1 MSGETAALSGDTTAS
16 EAVTILGAT
25 GSIGRQTLDVLA
37 RHPQRYRV
45 IGLTAGHRWRELAEQ
60 CLTWRPRFA
69 ALADPAAAEA
79 LRNHLREAGS
89 DTEVL
94 AGHEGVARVAALD
107 EAHTVVAAIVGAAGV
122 RPTLAAVEAGKKI
135 LLANK
140 ETLVVTGALFMDA
153 VRRHGATLLPVDSEH
168 NAIFQCL
175 PREGVGPGVR
185 RLLLTASGGP
195 FLGWDRTRLEAVTPE
210 QAVRHP
216 NWDMGPKISVDSA
229 TLMNKGL
236 EFIEACWLF
245 DVPPARIDV
254 VIHPQSVVHSMV
266 EYLDGSVLAQMGTPD
281 MRTPIA
287 CALSWPERL
296 ESGAPSLDFRTLAGL
311 DFRAPDD
318 AAFPCLGLARQAM
331 EAGGAAT
338 AVLNAANEEAVAAF
352 LDRRLG
358 FNGIPAV
365 VQDTLAGLPA
375 PDCADVDAVM
385 NVDSEARVLARRLIK
400 EWAC

>member
-1 MSGETAALSGDTTAS
+1 MNTDRSLET
-16 EAVTILGAT
+16 VTILGAT

-37 RHPQRYRV
+37 RNPERYRV
-45 IGLTAGHRWRELAEQ
+45 LGLTAGHRWRELAEH
-60 CLTWRPRFA
+60 CLAWRPRFA
-69 ALADPAAAEA
+69 ALADEQAAEA
-79 LRNHLREAGS
+79 LRNHLHEAGS
-89 DTEVL
+89 HTQVL
-94 AGHEGVARVAALD
+94 AGHAGVAEVAALQEVD
-107 EAHTVVAAIVGAAGV
+107 TVVAAIVGAAGV

-153 VRRHGATLLPVDSEH
+153 VKRHGATLLPVDSEH

-175 PREGVGPGVR
+175 PAEGVGPGVR

-195 FLGWDRTRLEAVTPE
+195 FRGWTREQLTAVTPE
-210 QAVRHP
+210 QAVCHP

-236 EFIEACWLF
+236 EYIEACWLF
-245 DVPPARIDV
+245 DVAPERIEV

-287 CALSWPERL
+287 CALSWPERI
-296 ESGAPSLDFRTLAGL
+296 ESGASRLDFATLSGL
-311 DFRAPDD
+311 DFQAPDNQ
-318 AAFPCLGLARQAM
+318 AFPCLGLARQAM
-331 EAGGAAT
+331 EEGGAAT

-358 FNGIPAV
+358 FNAIGAV
-365 VQDTLAGLPA
+365 VEETLQRTPSSR
-375 PDCADVDAVM
+375 CADVDAVM
-385 NVDSEARVLARRLIK
+385 DVDARARVLARSLIR

>member
-1 MSGETAALSGDTTAS
+1 MTDRSLQT
-16 EAVTILGAT
+16 VTILGAT

-37 RHPQRYRV
+37 RHPDRYRV
-45 IGLTAGHRWRELAEQ
+45 LALTAGHRWRELAEH
-60 CLTWRPRFA
+60 CLAWRPRYA
-69 ALADPAAAEA
+69 ALADEQAAEL

-89 DTEVL
+89 ETEVL
-94 AGHEGVARVAALD
+94 AGHAGVAALAALD
-107 EAHTVVAAIVGAAGV
+107 EADTVVAAIVGAAGV

-153 VRRHGATLLPVDSEH
+153 VKRHGATLLPVDSEH

-175 PREGVGPGVR
+175 PAEGVGSGVR

-195 FLGWDRTRLEAVTPE
+195 FLGWTREQLVDVTPE

-236 EFIEACWLF
+236 EYIEACWLF
-245 DVPPARIDV
+245 DVAPERIEV
-254 VIHPQSVVHSMV
+254 VVHPQSVVHSMV

-287 CALSWPERL
+287 CALSWPERV
-296 ESGAPSLDFRTLAGL
+296 ESGAPRLDFSTLAGL
-311 DFRAPDD
+311 DFRAPDND
-318 AAFPCLGLARQAM
+318 AFPCLGLARQAM

-358 FNGIPAV
+358 FNGIGAV
-365 VQDTLAGLPA
+365 VEETLQRTPSSQ
-375 PDCADVDAVM
+375 CVDVDAVM
-385 NVDSEARVLARRLIK
+385 DVDARARELARALIR

>member
-1 MSGETAALSGDTTAS
+1 MTDRSLET
-16 EAVTILGAT
+16 VTILGAT

-37 RHPQRYRV
+37 RNPERYRV
-45 IGLTAGHRWRELAEQ
+45 LGLTAGHRWRELAEH

-69 ALADPAAAEA
+69 ALADEQAAEA

-89 DTEVL
+89 HTQVL
-94 AGHEGVARVAALD
+94 AGHAGVAEVAALQ
-107 EAHTVVAAIVGAAGV
+107 EADTVVAAIVGAAGV

-140 ETLVVTGALFMDA
+140 ETLVVTGALFMEA
-153 VRRHGATLLPVDSEH
+153 VKRHGATLLPVDSEH

-175 PREGVGPGVR
+175 PAEGVGPGVR

-195 FLGWDRTRLEAVTPE
+195 FRGWAREQLTAVTPE
-210 QAVRHP
+210 QAVCHP
-216 NWDMGPKISVDSA
+216 NWDRGPKISVDSA

-236 EFIEACWLF
+236 EYIEACWLF
-245 DVPPARIDV
+245 DVAPQRIEV

-287 CALSWPERL
+287 CALSWPERI
-296 ESGAPSLDFRTLAGL
+296 ESGASRLDFATLSGL
-311 DFRAPDD
+311 DFQAPDND
-318 AAFPCLGLARQAM
+318 AFPCLGLARQAM
-331 EAGGAAT
+331 EEGGAAT

-358 FNGIPAV
+358 FNAIGAV
-365 VQDTLAGLPA
+365 VEETLQRTPSSR
-375 PDCADVDAVM
+375 CADVDAVM
-385 NVDSEARVLARRLIK
+385 DVDARARDLARSLIR

>member
-1 MSGETAALSGDTTAS
+1 MTDRSLET
-16 EAVTILGAT
+16 VTILGAT

-37 RHPQRYRV
+37 RNPERYRV
-45 IGLTAGHRWRELAEQ
+45 LGLTAGHRWRELAEH

-69 ALADPAAAEA
+69 ALADEQAAEA

-89 DTEVL
+89 HTQVL
-94 AGHEGVARVAALD
+94 AGHAGVAEVAALQ
-107 EAHTVVAAIVGAAGV
+107 EADTVVAAIVGAAGV

-140 ETLVVTGALFMDA
+140 ETLVVTGALFMEA
-153 VRRHGATLLPVDSEH
+153 VKRHGATLLPVDSEH

-175 PREGVGPGVR
+175 PAEGVGPGVR

-195 FLGWDRTRLEAVTPE
+195 FRGWTREQLTTVTPE
-210 QAVRHP
+210 QAVCHP

-236 EFIEACWLF
+236 EYIEACWLF
-245 DVPPARIDV
+245 DVAPQCIEV

-287 CALSWPERL
+287 CALSWPERI
-296 ESGAPSLDFRTLAGL
+296 ESGASRLDFATLSGL
-311 DFRAPDD
+311 DFQAPDND
-318 AAFPCLGLARQAM
+318 AFPCLGLARQAM
-331 EAGGAAT
+331 EEGGAAT

-358 FNGIPAV
+358 FNAIGAV
-365 VQDTLAGLPA
+365 VEETLQRTPSSR
-375 PDCADVDAVM
+375 CADVDAVM
-385 NVDSEARVLARRLIK
+385 DVDARARDLARSLIR

>member
-1 MSGETAALSGDTTAS
+1 MTDRSLET
-16 EAVTILGAT
+16 VTILGAT

-37 RHPQRYRV
+37 RNPERYRV
-45 IGLTAGHRWRELAEQ
+45 LGLTAGHRWRELAEH

-69 ALADPAAAEA
+69 ALADEQAAEA

-89 DTEVL
+89 HTQVL
-94 AGHEGVARVAALD
+94 AGHAGVAEVAALQ
-107 EAHTVVAAIVGAAGV
+107 EADTVVAAIVGAAGV

-140 ETLVVTGALFMDA
+140 ETLVVTGALFMEA
-153 VRRHGATLLPVDSEH
+153 VKRHGATLLPVDSEH

-175 PREGVGPGVR
+175 PADGVGPGVR

-195 FLGWDRTRLEAVTPE
+195 FRGWTREQLTAVTPE
-210 QAVRHP
+210 QAVCHP

-229 TLMNKGL
+229 TPMNKGL
-236 EFIEACWLF
+236 EYIEACWLF
-245 DVPPARIDV
+245 DVAPQCIEV

-287 CALSWPERL
+287 CALSWPERI
-296 ESGAPSLDFRTLAGL
+296 ESGASRLDFATLSSLDFQ
-311 DFRAPDD
+311 APDND
-318 AAFPCLGLARQAM
+318 AFPCLGLARQAM
-331 EAGGAAT
+331 EEGGAAT

-358 FNGIPAV
+358 FNAIGAV
-365 VQDTLAGLPA
+365 VEETLQRTPSSR
-375 PDCADVDAVM
+375 CADVDAVM
-385 NVDSEARVLARRLIK
+385 DVDARARDLARSLIR

>member
-1 MSGETAALSGDTTAS
+1 MTDRSLET
-16 EAVTILGAT
+16 VTILGAT

-37 RHPQRYRV
+37 RNPERYRV
-45 IGLTAGHRWRELAEQ
+45 LGLTAGHRWRELAEH

-69 ALADPAAAEA
+69 ALADEQAAEA

-89 DTEVL
+89 HTQVL
-94 AGHEGVARVAALD
+94 AGHAGVAEVAALQ
-107 EAHTVVAAIVGAAGV
+107 EADTVVAAIVGAAGV

-153 VRRHGATLLPVDSEH
+153 VKRHGATLLPVDSEH

-175 PREGVGPGVR
+175 PAEGVGPGVR

-195 FLGWDRTRLEAVTPE
+195 FRGWTREQLTAVTPE
-210 QAVRHP
+210 QAVCHP

-236 EFIEACWLF
+236 EYIEACWLF
-245 DVPPARIDV
+245 DVAPERIDV

-287 CALSWPERL
+287 CALSWPERI
-296 ESGAPSLDFRTLAGL
+296 ESGASSLDFATLSGL
-311 DFRAPDD
+311 DFQAPDND
-318 AAFPCLGLARQAM
+318 AFPCLGLARQAM
-331 EAGGAAT
+331 EEGGAAT

-358 FNGIPAV
+358 FNAIGAV
-365 VQDTLAGLPA
+365 VEETLQRTPSSR
-375 PDCADVDAVM
+375 CADVDAVM
-385 NVDSEARVLARRLIK
+385 DVDARARDLARSLIR

>member
-1 MSGETAALSGDTTAS
+1 LISDRSLET
-16 EAVTILGAT
+16 VTILGAT

-37 RHPQRYRV
+37 RNPDRYRV
-45 IGLTAGHRWRELAEQ
+45 LGLTAGHRWRELAEH

-69 ALADPAAAEA
+69 ALADEQAAEA
-79 LRNHLREAGS
+79 LRNHLHGAGS
-89 DTEVL
+89 DTQVL
-94 AGHEGVARVAALD
+94 AGHAGVAEVAAMQ
-107 EAHTVVAAIVGAAGV
+107 EADTVVAAIVGAAGV

-153 VRRHGATLLPVDSEH
+153 VKRHGATLLPVDSEH

-175 PREGVGPGVR
+175 PAEGVGPGVR

-195 FLGWDRTRLEAVTPE
+195 FRGWTREQLETVTPE
-210 QAVRHP
+210 QAVCHP

-236 EFIEACWLF
+236 EYIEACWLF
-245 DVPPARIDV
+245 DVAPERIEV

-287 CALSWPERL
+287 CALSWPERI
-296 ESGAPSLDFRTLAGL
+296 ESGASRLDFATLAGL
-311 DFRAPDD
+311 DFQAPDNQ
-318 AAFPCLGLARQAM
+318 AFPCLGLARQAM
-331 EAGGAAT
+331 EEGGAAT

-358 FNGIPAV
+358 FNGIGAV
-365 VQDTLAGLPA
+365 VEETLQRTPSSR
-375 PDCADVDAVM
+375 CADVDAVM
-385 NVDSEARVLARRLIK
+385 DVDARARVLARSLIK

>member
-1 MSGETAALSGDTTAS
+1 MTDRSLET
-16 EAVTILGAT
+16 VTILGAT

-37 RHPQRYRV
+37 RNPERYRV
-45 IGLTAGHRWRELAEQ
+45 LGLTAGHRWRELAEH
-60 CLTWRPRFA
+60 CLTWRPPFA
-69 ALADPAAAEA
+69 ALADEQAAEA

-89 DTEVL
+89 HTQVL
-94 AGHEGVARVAALD
+94 AGHAGVAEVAALQ
-107 EAHTVVAAIVGAAGV
+107 EADTVVAAIVGAAGV

-140 ETLVVTGALFMDA
+140 ETLVVTGALFMEA
-153 VRRHGATLLPVDSEH
+153 VKRHGATLLPVDSEH

-175 PREGVGPGVR
+175 PADGVGPGVR

-195 FLGWDRTRLEAVTPE
+195 FRGWTREQLTAVTPE
-210 QAVRHP
+210 QAVCHP

-236 EFIEACWLF
+236 EYIEACWLF
-245 DVPPARIDV
+245 DVAPERIDV

-287 CALSWPERL
+287 CALSWPERI
-296 ESGAPSLDFRTLAGL
+296 ESGASRLDFATLSSLDFQ
-311 DFRAPDD
+311 APDND
-318 AAFPCLGLARQAM
+318 AFPCLGLARQAM
-331 EAGGAAT
+331 EEGGAAT

-358 FNGIPAV
+358 FNAIGAV
-365 VQDTLAGLPA
+365 VEETLQRTPSSR
-375 PDCADVDAVM
+375 CADVDAVM
-385 NVDSEARVLARRLIK
+385 DVDARARDLARSLIR

>member
-1 MSGETAALSGDTTAS
+1 MTDRSLET
-16 EAVTILGAT
+16 VTILGAT

-37 RHPQRYRV
+37 RNPERYRV
-45 IGLTAGHRWRELAEQ
+45 LGLTAGHRWRELAEH

-69 ALADPAAAEA
+69 ALADEQAAEA

-89 DTEVL
+89 HTQVL
-94 AGHEGVARVAALD
+94 AGHAGVAEVAALQ
-107 EAHTVVAAIVGAAGV
+107 EADTVVAAIVGAAGV

-140 ETLVVTGALFMDA
+140 ETLVVTGALFMEA
-153 VRRHGATLLPVDSEH
+153 VKRHGATLLPVDSEH

-175 PREGVGPGVR
+175 PADGVGPGVR

-195 FLGWDRTRLEAVTPE
+195 FRGWTREQLTAVTPE
-210 QAVRHP
+210 QAVCHP

-236 EFIEACWLF
+236 EYIEACWLF
-245 DVPPARIDV
+245 DVAPQRIEV

-287 CALSWPERL
+287 CALSWPERI
-296 ESGAPSLDFRTLAGL
+296 ESGASRLDFATLSSLDFQ
-311 DFRAPDD
+311 APDND
-318 AAFPCLGLARQAM
+318 AFPCLGLARQAM
-331 EAGGAAT
+331 EEGGAAT

-358 FNGIPAV
+358 FNAIGAV
-365 VQDTLAGLPA
+365 VEETLQRTPSSR
-375 PDCADVDAVM
+375 CADVDAVM
-385 NVDSEARVLARRLIK
+385 DVDARARDLARSLIR

>member
-1 MSGETAALSGDTTAS
+1 MTDRSLET
-16 EAVTILGAT
+16 VTILGAT
-25 GSIGRQTLDVLA
+25 GSIGRQTLDVLS
-37 RHPQRYRV
+37 RNPERYRV
-45 IGLTAGHRWRELAEQ
+45 LGLTAGHRWRELAEH
-60 CLTWRPRFA
+60 CLTWRPPFA
-69 ALADPAAAEA
+69 ALADEQAAEA

-89 DTEVL
+89 HTQVL
-94 AGHEGVARVAALD
+94 AGHAGVAEVAALR
-107 EAHTVVAAIVGAAGV
+107 EADTVVAAIVGAAGV

-153 VRRHGATLLPVDSEH
+153 VKRHGATLLPVDSEH

-175 PREGVGPGVR
+175 PAEGVGAGVR

-195 FLGWDRTRLEAVTPE
+195 FRGWTREQLTDVTPE
-210 QAVRHP
+210 QAVCHP

-236 EFIEACWLF
+236 EYIEACWLF
-245 DVPPARIDV
+245 DVAPERIDV

-287 CALSWPERL
+287 CALSWPERI
-296 ESGAPSLDFRTLAGL
+296 ESGASRLDFATLAGL
-311 DFRAPDD
+311 DFQAPDND
-318 AAFPCLGLARQAM
+318 AFPCLGLARQAM
-331 EAGGAAT
+331 EEGGAAT

-358 FNGIPAV
+358 FNGIGAV
-365 VQDTLAGLPA
+365 VEETLQRTPSSR
-375 PDCADVDAVM
+375 CADVDAVM
-385 NVDSEARVLARRLIK
+385 DVDARARDLARSLIR

>member
-1 MSGETAALSGDTTAS
+1 MTDRSLET
-16 EAVTILGAT
+16 VTILGAT

-37 RHPQRYRV
+37 RNPERYRV
-45 IGLTAGHRWRELAEQ
+45 LGLTAGHRWRELAEH
-60 CLTWRPRFA
+60 CLTWRPPFA
-69 ALADPAAAEA
+69 ALADEQAAEA

-89 DTEVL
+89 HTQVL
-94 AGHEGVARVAALD
+94 AGHAGVAEVAALQ
-107 EAHTVVAAIVGAAGV
+107 EADTVVAAIVGAAGV

-140 ETLVVTGALFMDA
+140 ETLVVTGALFMEA
-153 VRRHGATLLPVDSEH
+153 VKRHDATLLPVDSEH

-175 PREGVGPGVR
+175 PAEGVGPGVR

-195 FLGWDRTRLEAVTPE
+195 FRGWTREQLTAVTPE
-210 QAVRHP
+210 QAVCHP

-236 EFIEACWLF
+236 EYIEACWLF
-245 DVPPARIDV
+245 DVAPQRIEV

-287 CALSWPERL
+287 CALSWPERI
-296 ESGAPSLDFRTLAGL
+296 ESGASRLDFATLSGL
-311 DFRAPDD
+311 DFQAPDND
-318 AAFPCLGLARQAM
+318 AFPCLGLARQAM
-331 EAGGAAT
+331 EEGGAAT

-358 FNGIPAV
+358 FNAIGAV
-365 VQDTLAGLPA
+365 VEETLQRTPSSR
-375 PDCADVDAVM
+375 CADVDAVM
-385 NVDSEARVLARRLIK
+385 DVDARARDLARSLIR

>member
-1 MSGETAALSGDTTAS
+1 G
-16 EAVTILGAT
+16 GA
-25 GSIGRQTLDVLA
+25 G
-37 RHPQRYRV
+37 
-45 IGLTAGHRWRELAEQ
+45 
-60 CLTWRPRFA
+60 
-69 ALADPAAAEA
+69 
-79 LRNHLREAGS
+79 
-89 DTEVL
+89 
-94 AGHEGVARVAALD
+94 VAALQ
-107 EAHTVVAAIVGAAGV
+107 EADTVVAAIVGAAGV

-153 VRRHGATLLPVDSEH
+153 VKRHGATLLPVDSEH

-175 PREGVGPGVR
+175 PAEGVGPGVR

-195 FLGWDRTRLEAVTPE
+195 FRGWTREQLTEVTPE
-210 QAVRHP
+210 QAVCHP

-236 EFIEACWLF
+236 EYIEACWLF
-245 DVPPARIDV
+245 DVAPERIEV

-287 CALSWPERL
+287 CALSWPERI
-296 ESGAPSLDFRTLAGL
+296 ESGASRLDFATLSGL
-311 DFRAPDD
+311 DFQAPDNQ
-318 AAFPCLGLARQAM
+318 AFPCLGLARQAM
-331 EAGGAAT
+331 EEGGAAT

-358 FNGIPAV
+358 FNAIGAV
-365 VQDTLAGLPA
+365 VEETLQRTPSSR
-375 PDCADVDAVM
+375 CADVDAVM
-385 NVDSEARVLARRLIK
+385 DVDARARDLARSLIR

>member
-1 MSGETAALSGDTTAS
+1 MTDRSLET
-16 EAVTILGAT
+16 VTILGAT

-37 RHPQRYRV
+37 RNPERYRV
-45 IGLTAGHRWRELAEQ
+45 LGLTAGHRWRELAEH
-60 CLTWRPRFA
+60 CLTWRPAFA
-69 ALADPAAAEA
+69 ALADEQAAEA

-89 DTEVL
+89 HTQVL
-94 AGHEGVARVAALD
+94 AGHAGVAEVAALQ
-107 EAHTVVAAIVGAAGV
+107 EADTVVAAIVGAAGV

-140 ETLVVTGALFMDA
+140 ETLVVTGALFMEA
-153 VRRHGATLLPVDSEH
+153 VKRHGATLLPVDSEH

-175 PREGVGPGVR
+175 PAEGVGPGVR

-195 FLGWDRTRLEAVTPE
+195 FRGWTREQLTAVTPE
-210 QAVRHP
+210 QAVCHP

-236 EFIEACWLF
+236 EYIEACWLF
-245 DVPPARIDV
+245 DVAPERIEV

-287 CALSWPERL
+287 CALSWPERI
-296 ESGAPSLDFRTLAGL
+296 ESGASRLDFATLSGL
-311 DFRAPDD
+311 DFQAPDND
-318 AAFPCLGLARQAM
+318 AFPCLGLARQAM
-331 EAGGAAT
+331 EEGGAAT

-358 FNGIPAV
+358 FNAIGAV
-365 VQDTLAGLPA
+365 VEETLQRTPSSR
-375 PDCADVDAVM
+375 CADVDAVM
-385 NVDSEARVLARRLIK
+385 DVDARARDLARSLIR

>member
-1 MSGETAALSGDTTAS
+1 MTDRSLET
-16 EAVTILGAT
+16 VTILGAT

-37 RHPQRYRV
+37 RNPERYRV
-45 IGLTAGHRWRELAEQ
+45 LGLTAGHRWRELAEH
-60 CLTWRPRFA
+60 CLTWRPPFA
-69 ALADPAAAEA
+69 ALADEQAAEA

-89 DTEVL
+89 HTQVL
-94 AGHEGVARVAALD
+94 AGHAGVAEVAALQ
-107 EAHTVVAAIVGAAGV
+107 EADTVVAAIVGAAGV

-140 ETLVVTGALFMDA
+140 ETLVVTGALFMEA
-153 VRRHGATLLPVDSEH
+153 VKRHGATLLPVDSEH

-175 PREGVGPGVR
+175 PAEGVGPGVR

-195 FLGWDRTRLEAVTPE
+195 FRGWTREQLTAVTPE
-210 QAVRHP
+210 QAVCHP

-236 EFIEACWLF
+236 EYIEACWLF
-245 DVPPARIDV
+245 DVAPERIDV

-287 CALSWPERL
+287 CALSWPERI
-296 ESGAPSLDFRTLAGL
+296 ESGASRLDFATLSSLDFQ
-311 DFRAPDD
+311 APDND
-318 AAFPCLGLARQAM
+318 AFPCLGLARQAM
-331 EAGGAAT
+331 EEGGAAT

-358 FNGIPAV
+358 FNAIGAV
-365 VQDTLAGLPA
+365 VEETLQRTPSSR
-375 PDCADVDAVM
+375 CADVDAVM
-385 NVDSEARVLARRLIK
+385 DVDARARDLARSLIR

>member
-1 MSGETAALSGDTTAS
+1 MTDRSLET
-16 EAVTILGAT
+16 VTILGAT

-37 RHPQRYRV
+37 RNPERYRV
-45 IGLTAGHRWRELAEQ
+45 LGLTAGHRWRELAEH
-60 CLTWRPRFA
+60 CLTWRPPFA
-69 ALADPAAAEA
+69 ALADEQAAEA

-89 DTEVL
+89 HTQVL
-94 AGHEGVARVAALD
+94 AGHAGVAEVAALQ
-107 EAHTVVAAIVGAAGV
+107 EADTVVAAIVGAAGV

-153 VRRHGATLLPVDSEH
+153 VKRHGATLLPVDSEH

-175 PREGVGPGVR
+175 PAEGVGPGVR

-195 FLGWDRTRLEAVTPE
+195 FRGWTREQLTAVTPE
-210 QAVRHP
+210 QAVCHP

-236 EFIEACWLF
+236 EYIEACWLF
-245 DVPPARIDV
+245 DVAPERIDV

-287 CALSWPERL
+287 CALSWPERI
-296 ESGAPSLDFRTLAGL
+296 ESGASSLDFATLSGL
-311 DFRAPDD
+311 DFQAPDND
-318 AAFPCLGLARQAM
+318 AFPCLGLARQAM
-331 EAGGAAT
+331 EEGGAAT

-358 FNGIPAV
+358 FNAIGAV
-365 VQDTLAGLPA
+365 VEETLQRTPSSR
-375 PDCADVDAVM
+375 CADVDAVM
-385 NVDSEARVLARRLIK
+385 DVDARARDLARSLIR

>member
-1 MSGETAALSGDTTAS
+1 MTDRSLET
-16 EAVTILGAT
+16 VTILGAT

-37 RHPQRYRV
+37 RNPERYRV
-45 IGLTAGHRWRELAEQ
+45 LGLTAGHRWRELAEH
-60 CLTWRPRFA
+60 CLTWRPPFA
-69 ALADPAAAEA
+69 ALADEQAAEA
-79 LRNHLREAGS
+79 LRTHLREAGS
-89 DTEVL
+89 HTQVL
-94 AGHEGVARVAALD
+94 AGHAGVAEVAALR
-107 EAHTVVAAIVGAAGV
+107 EADTVVAAIVGAAGV

-153 VRRHGATLLPVDSEH
+153 VKRHGATLLPVDSEH

-175 PREGVGPGVR
+175 PAEGVGAGVR

-195 FLGWDRTRLEAVTPE
+195 FRGWTREQLTDVTPE
-210 QAVRHP
+210 QAVCHP

-236 EFIEACWLF
+236 EYIEACWLF
-245 DVPPARIDV
+245 DVAPERIDV

-287 CALSWPERL
+287 CALSWPERI
-296 ESGAPSLDFRTLAGL
+296 ESGASRLDFATLAGL
-311 DFRAPDD
+311 DFQAPDND
-318 AAFPCLGLARQAM
+318 AFPCLGLARQAM
-331 EAGGAAT
+331 EEGGAAT

-358 FNGIPAV
+358 FNGIGAV
-365 VQDTLAGLPA
+365 VEETLQRTPSSR
-375 PDCADVDAVM
+375 CADVDAVM
-385 NVDSEARVLARRLIK
+385 DVDARARDLARSLIR

>member
-1 MSGETAALSGDTTAS
+1 MITDRSLET
-16 EAVTILGAT
+16 VTILGAT

-37 RHPQRYRV
+37 RNPERYRV
-45 IGLTAGHRWRELAEQ
+45 LGLTAGHRWRELAEH
-60 CLTWRPRFA
+60 CLTWQPRFA
-69 ALADPAAAEA
+69 ALADEQAAEA
-79 LRNHLREAGS
+79 LRNHLHEAGS
-89 DTEVL
+89 HTQVL
-94 AGHEGVARVAALD
+94 AGHAGVAEVAALQ
-107 EAHTVVAAIVGAAGV
+107 EADTVVAAIVGAAGV

-153 VRRHGATLLPVDSEH
+153 VKRHGATLLPVDSEH

-175 PREGVGPGVR
+175 PAEGVGPGVR

-195 FLGWDRTRLEAVTPE
+195 FRGWTREQLTTVTPE
-210 QAVRHP
+210 QAVCHP

-236 EFIEACWLF
+236 EYIEACWLF
-245 DVPPARIDV
+245 DVAPERIEV

-287 CALSWPERL
+287 CALSWPERI
-296 ESGAPSLDFRTLAGL
+296 ESGASRLDFATLSGL
-311 DFRAPDD
+311 DFQAPDNQ
-318 AAFPCLGLARQAM
+318 AFPCLALARQAM
-331 EAGGAAT
+331 EEGGAAT

-358 FNGIPAV
+358 FNAIGAV
-365 VQDTLAGLPA
+365 VEETLQRTPSSR
-375 PDCADVDAVM
+375 CADVDAVM
-385 NVDSEARVLARRLIK
+385 DVDARARVLARSLIR

>member
-1 MSGETAALSGDTTAS
+1 MTDRSLET
-16 EAVTILGAT
+16 VTILGAT

-37 RHPQRYRV
+37 RNPERYRV
-45 IGLTAGHRWRELAEQ
+45 LGLTAGHRWRELAEH
-60 CLTWRPRFA
+60 CLTWRPPFA
-69 ALADPAAAEA
+69 ALADEQAAEA

-89 DTEVL
+89 HTQVL
-94 AGHEGVARVAALD
+94 AGHAGVAEVAALR
-107 EAHTVVAAIVGAAGV
+107 EADTVVAAIVGAAGV

-140 ETLVVTGALFMDA
+140 ETLVVTGALFMEA
-153 VRRHGATLLPVDSEH
+153 VKRHGATLLPVDSEH

-175 PREGVGPGVR
+175 PAEGVGPGVR

-195 FLGWDRTRLEAVTPE
+195 FRGWTREQLTAVTPE
-210 QAVRHP
+210 QAVCHP

-236 EFIEACWLF
+236 EYIEACWLF
-245 DVPPARIDV
+245 DVAPQRIDV

-287 CALSWPERL
+287 CALSWPERI
-296 ESGAPSLDFRTLAGL
+296 ESGASRLDFATLSGL
-311 DFRAPDD
+311 DFQAPDND
-318 AAFPCLGLARQAM
+318 AFPCLGLARQAM
-331 EAGGAAT
+331 EEGGAAT

-358 FNGIPAV
+358 FNAIGAV
-365 VQDTLAGLPA
+365 VEETLQRTPSSR
-375 PDCADVDAVM
+375 CADVDAVM
-385 NVDSEARVLARRLIK
+385 DVDARARDLARSLIR

>member
-1 MSGETAALSGDTTAS
+1 MTDRSLET
-16 EAVTILGAT
+16 VTILGAT

-37 RHPQRYRV
+37 RNPERYRV
-45 IGLTAGHRWRELAEQ
+45 LGLTAGHRWRELAEH
-60 CLTWRPRFA
+60 CLTWRPAFA
-69 ALADPAAAEA
+69 ALADEQAAEA

-89 DTEVL
+89 HTQVL
-94 AGHEGVARVAALD
+94 AGHAGVAEVAALQ
-107 EAHTVVAAIVGAAGV
+107 EADTVVAAIVGAAGV

-140 ETLVVTGALFMDA
+140 ETLVVTGALFMEA
-153 VRRHGATLLPVDSEH
+153 VKRHGATLLPVDSEH

-175 PREGVGPGVR
+175 PAEGVGPGVR

-195 FLGWDRTRLEAVTPE
+195 FRGWTREQLTAVTPE
-210 QAVRHP
+210 QAVCHP

-236 EFIEACWLF
+236 EYIEACWLF
-245 DVPPARIDV
+245 DVAPQRIDV

-287 CALSWPERL
+287 CALSWPERI
-296 ESGAPSLDFRTLAGL
+296 ESGASRLDFATLSGL
-311 DFRAPDD
+311 DFQAPDND
-318 AAFPCLGLARQAM
+318 AFPCLGLARQAM
-331 EAGGAAT
+331 EEGGAAT

-358 FNGIPAV
+358 FNAIGAV
-365 VQDTLAGLPA
+365 VEETLQRTPSSR
-375 PDCADVDAVM
+375 CADVDAVM
-385 NVDSEARVLARRLIK
+385 DVDARARDLARSLIR

>member
-1 MSGETAALSGDTTAS
+1 MTDRSLET
-16 EAVTILGAT
+16 VTILGAT

-37 RHPQRYRV
+37 RNPERYRV
-45 IGLTAGHRWRELAEQ
+45 LGLTAGHRWRELAEH

-69 ALADPAAAEA
+69 ALADEQAAEA

-89 DTEVL
+89 HTQVL
-94 AGHEGVARVAALD
+94 AGHAGVAEVAALQ
-107 EAHTVVAAIVGAAGV
+107 EADTVVAAIVGAAGV

-140 ETLVVTGALFMDA
+140 ETLVVTGALFMEA
-153 VRRHGATLLPVDSEH
+153 VKRHGATLLPVDSEH

-175 PREGVGPGVR
+175 PADGVGPGVR

-195 FLGWDRTRLEAVTPE
+195 FRGWTREQLTAVTPE
-210 QAVRHP
+210 QAVCHP

-236 EFIEACWLF
+236 EYIEACWLF
-245 DVPPARIDV
+245 DVAPERIDV

-287 CALSWPERL
+287 CALSWPERI
-296 ESGAPSLDFRTLAGL
+296 ESGASRLDFATLSGL
-311 DFRAPDD
+311 DFQAPDND
-318 AAFPCLGLARQAM
+318 AFPCLGLARQAM
-331 EAGGAAT
+331 EEGGAAT

-358 FNGIPAV
+358 FNAIGAV
-365 VQDTLAGLPA
+365 VEETLQRTPSSR
-375 PDCADVDAVM
+375 CADVDAVM
-385 NVDSEARVLARRLIK
+385 DVDARARDLARSLIR

>member
-1 MSGETAALSGDTTAS
+1 MTDRSLET
-16 EAVTILGAT
+16 VTILGAT

-37 RHPQRYRV
+37 RNPERYRV
-45 IGLTAGHRWRELAEQ
+45 LGLTAGHRWRELAEH

-69 ALADPAAAEA
+69 ALADEQAAEA

-89 DTEVL
+89 HTQVL
-94 AGHEGVARVAALD
+94 AGHAGVAEVAALR
-107 EAHTVVAAIVGAAGV
+107 EADTVVAAIVGAAGV

-153 VRRHGATLLPVDSEH
+153 VKRHGATLLPVDSEH

-175 PREGVGPGVR
+175 PAEGVGAGVR

-195 FLGWDRTRLEAVTPE
+195 FRGWTREQLTDVTPE
-210 QAVRHP
+210 QAVCHP

-236 EFIEACWLF
+236 EYIEACWLF
-245 DVPPARIDV
+245 DVAPERIDV

-287 CALSWPERL
+287 CALSWPERI
-296 ESGAPSLDFRTLAGL
+296 ESGASRLDFATLAGL
-311 DFRAPDD
+311 DFQAPDND
-318 AAFPCLGLARQAM
+318 AFPCLGLARQAM
-331 EAGGAAT
+331 EEGGAAT

-358 FNGIPAV
+358 FNGIGAV
-365 VQDTLAGLPA
+365 VEETLQRTPSSR
-375 PDCADVDAVM
+375 CADVDAVM
-385 NVDSEARVLARRLIK
+385 DVDARARDLARSLIR

>member
-1 MSGETAALSGDTTAS
+1 MTDRSLET
-16 EAVTILGAT
+16 VTILGAT

-37 RHPQRYRV
+37 RNPERYRV
-45 IGLTAGHRWRELAEQ
+45 LGLTAGHRWRELAEH

-69 ALADPAAAEA
+69 ALADEQAAEA

-89 DTEVL
+89 HTQVL
-94 AGHEGVARVAALD
+94 AGHAGVAEVAALQ
-107 EAHTVVAAIVGAAGV
+107 EADTVVAAIVGAAGV

-140 ETLVVTGALFMDA
+140 ETLVVTGALFMEA
-153 VRRHGATLLPVDSEH
+153 VKRHGATLLPVDSEH

-175 PREGVGPGVR
+175 PAEGVGPGVR

-195 FLGWDRTRLEAVTPE
+195 FRGWTREQLTAVTPE
-210 QAVRHP
+210 QAVCHP

-236 EFIEACWLF
+236 EYIEACWLF
-245 DVPPARIDV
+245 DVAPERIDV

-287 CALSWPERL
+287 CALSWPERI
-296 ESGAPSLDFRTLAGL
+296 ESGASRLDFATLSGL
-311 DFRAPDD
+311 DFQAPDND
-318 AAFPCLGLARQAM
+318 AFPCLGLARQAM
-331 EAGGAAT
+331 EEGGAAT

-358 FNGIPAV
+358 FNAIGAV
-365 VQDTLAGLPA
+365 VGETLQRTPSSR
-375 PDCADVDAVM
+375 CADVDAVM
-385 NVDSEARVLARRLIK
+385 DVDARARDLARSLIR

>member
-1 MSGETAALSGDTTAS
+1 MTDRSLET
-16 EAVTILGAT
+16 VTILGAT

-37 RHPQRYRV
+37 RNPERYRV
-45 IGLTAGHRWRELAEQ
+45 LGLTAGHRWRELAEH
-60 CLTWRPRFA
+60 CLTWRPPFA
-69 ALADPAAAEA
+69 ALADEQAAEA

-89 DTEVL
+89 HTQVL
-94 AGHEGVARVAALD
+94 AGHAGVAEVAALR
-107 EAHTVVAAIVGAAGV
+107 EADTVVAAIVGAAGV

-140 ETLVVTGALFMDA
+140 ETLVVTGALFMEA
-153 VRRHGATLLPVDSEH
+153 VKRHGATLLPVDSEH

-175 PREGVGPGVR
+175 PAEGVGAGVR

-195 FLGWDRTRLEAVTPE
+195 FRGWTREQLTDVTPE
-210 QAVRHP
+210 QAVCHP

-236 EFIEACWLF
+236 EYIEACWLF
-245 DVPPARIDV
+245 DVAPERIDV

-287 CALSWPERL
+287 CALSWPERI
-296 ESGAPSLDFRTLAGL
+296 ESGASRLDFATLAGL
-311 DFRAPDD
+311 DFQAPDND
-318 AAFPCLGLARQAM
+318 AFPCLGLARQAM
-331 EAGGAAT
+331 EEGGAAT

-358 FNGIPAV
+358 FNGIGAV
-365 VQDTLAGLPA
+365 VEETLQRTPSSR
-375 PDCADVDAVM
+375 CADVDAVM
-385 NVDSEARVLARRLIK
+385 DVDARARDLARSLIR

>member
-1 MSGETAALSGDTTAS
+1 MTDRSLET
-16 EAVTILGAT
+16 VTILGAT

-37 RHPQRYRV
+37 RNPERYRV
-45 IGLTAGHRWRELAEQ
+45 LGLTAGHRWRELAEH
-60 CLTWRPRFA
+60 CLTWRPPFA
-69 ALADPAAAEA
+69 ALADEQAAEA

-89 DTEVL
+89 HTQVL
-94 AGHEGVARVAALD
+94 AGHAGVAEVAALQ
-107 EAHTVVAAIVGAAGV
+107 EADTVVAAIVGAAGV

-140 ETLVVTGALFMDA
+140 ETLVVTGALFMEA
-153 VRRHGATLLPVDSEH
+153 VKRHGATLLPVDSEH

-175 PREGVGPGVR
+175 PAEGVGPGVR

-195 FLGWDRTRLEAVTPE
+195 FRGWTREQLTEVTPE
-210 QAVRHP
+210 QAVCHP

-236 EFIEACWLF
+236 EYIEACWLF
-245 DVPPARIDV
+245 DVAPERIEV

-287 CALSWPERL
+287 CALSWPERI
-296 ESGAPSLDFRTLAGL
+296 ESGASRLDFATLSGL
-311 DFRAPDD
+311 DFQAPDNQ
-318 AAFPCLGLARQAM
+318 AFPCLGLARQAM
-331 EAGGAAT
+331 EEGGAAT

-358 FNGIPAV
+358 FNAIGAV
-365 VQDTLAGLPA
+365 VEETLQRTPSSR
-375 PDCADVDAVM
+375 CADVDAVM
-385 NVDSEARVLARRLIK
+385 DVDARARDLARSLIR

>member
-1 MSGETAALSGDTTAS
+1 MTDRSLET
-16 EAVTILGAT
+16 VTILGAT

-37 RHPQRYRV
+37 RNPERYRV
-45 IGLTAGHRWRELAEQ
+45 LGLTAGHRWRELAEH

-69 ALADPAAAEA
+69 ALADEQAAEA

-89 DTEVL
+89 HTQVL
-94 AGHEGVARVAALD
+94 AGHAGVAEVAALQ
-107 EAHTVVAAIVGAAGV
+107 EADTVVAAIVGAAGV

-140 ETLVVTGALFMDA
+140 ETLVVTGALFMEA
-153 VRRHGATLLPVDSEH
+153 VKRHGATLLPVDSEH

-175 PREGVGPGVR
+175 PAEGVGPGVR

-195 FLGWDRTRLEAVTPE
+195 FRGWTREQLTAVTPE
-210 QAVRHP
+210 QAVCHP

-236 EFIEACWLF
+236 EYIEACWLF
-245 DVPPARIDV
+245 DVAPQRIDV

-287 CALSWPERL
+287 CALSWPERI
-296 ESGAPSLDFRTLAGL
+296 ESGASSLDFATLSGL
-311 DFRAPDD
+311 DFQAPDND
-318 AAFPCLGLARQAM
+318 AFPCLGLARQAM
-331 EAGGAAT
+331 EEGGAAT

-358 FNGIPAV
+358 FNAIGAV
-365 VQDTLAGLPA
+365 VEETLQRTPSSR
-375 PDCADVDAVM
+375 CADVDAVM
-385 NVDSEARVLARRLIK
+385 DVDARARDLARSLIR

>member
-1 MSGETAALSGDTTAS
+1 MTDRSLET
-16 EAVTILGAT
+16 VTILGAT

-37 RHPQRYRV
+37 RNPERYRV
-45 IGLTAGHRWRELAEQ
+45 LGLTAGHRWRELAEH
-60 CLTWRPRFA
+60 CLTWRPPFA
-69 ALADPAAAEA
+69 ALADEQAAEA

-89 DTEVL
+89 HTQVL
-94 AGHEGVARVAALD
+94 AGHAGVAEVAALQ
-107 EAHTVVAAIVGAAGV
+107 EADTVVAAIVGAAGV

-140 ETLVVTGALFMDA
+140 ETLVVTGALFMEA
-153 VRRHGATLLPVDSEH
+153 VKRHGATLLPVDSEH

-175 PREGVGPGVR
+175 PAEGVGPGVR

-195 FLGWDRTRLEAVTPE
+195 FRGWTREQLTAVTPE
-210 QAVRHP
+210 QAVCHP

-236 EFIEACWLF
+236 EYIEACWLF
-245 DVPPARIDV
+245 DVAPQRIEV

-287 CALSWPERL
+287 CALSWPERI
-296 ESGAPSLDFRTLAGL
+296 ESGASRLDFATLSGL
-311 DFRAPDD
+311 DFQAPDND
-318 AAFPCLGLARQAM
+318 AFPCLGLARQAM
-331 EAGGAAT
+331 EEGGAAT

-358 FNGIPAV
+358 FNAIGAV
-365 VQDTLAGLPA
+365 VEETLQRTPSSR
-375 PDCADVDAVM
+375 CADVDAVM
-385 NVDSEARVLARRLIK
+385 DVDARARDLARSLIR

>member
-1 MSGETAALSGDTTAS
+1 LNTDRSLET
-16 EAVTILGAT
+16 VTILGAT

-37 RHPQRYRV
+37 RNPERYRV
-45 IGLTAGHRWRELAEQ
+45 LGLTAGHRWRELAEH
-60 CLTWRPRFA
+60 CLAWRPRFA
-69 ALADPAAAEA
+69 ALADEQAAEA
-79 LRNHLREAGS
+79 LRNHLHEAGS
-89 DTEVL
+89 HTQVL
-94 AGHEGVARVAALD
+94 AGHAGVAEVAALQ
-107 EAHTVVAAIVGAAGV
+107 EADTVVAAIVGAAGV

-153 VRRHGATLLPVDSEH
+153 VKRHGATLLPVDSEH

-175 PREGVGPGVR
+175 PAEGVGPGVR

-195 FLGWDRTRLEAVTPE
+195 FRGWTREQLTAVTPE
-210 QAVRHP
+210 QAVCHP

-236 EFIEACWLF
+236 EYIEACWLF
-245 DVPPARIDV
+245 DVAPERIEV

-287 CALSWPERL
+287 CALSWPERI
-296 ESGAPSLDFRTLAGL
+296 ESGASRLDFATLSGL
-311 DFRAPDD
+311 DFQAPDNQ
-318 AAFPCLGLARQAM
+318 AFPCLGLARQAM
-331 EAGGAAT
+331 EEGGAAT

-358 FNGIPAV
+358 FNAIGAV
-365 VQDTLAGLPA
+365 VEETLQRTPSSR
-375 PDCADVDAVM
+375 CADVDAVM
-385 NVDSEARVLARRLIK
+385 DVDARARVLARSLIR

>member
-1 MSGETAALSGDTTAS
+1 MNTDRSLET
-16 EAVTILGAT
+16 VTILGAT

-37 RHPQRYRV
+37 RNPERYRV
-45 IGLTAGHRWRELAEQ
+45 LGLTAGHRWRELAEH

-69 ALADPAAAEA
+69 ALADEQAAEA
-79 LRNHLREAGS
+79 LRNHLHEAGS
-89 DTEVL
+89 HTQVL
-94 AGHEGVARVAALD
+94 AGHAGVAEVAALQ
-107 EAHTVVAAIVGAAGV
+107 EADTVVAAIVGAAGV

-153 VRRHGATLLPVDSEH
+153 VKRHGATLLPVDSEH

-175 PREGVGPGVR
+175 PAEGVGPGVR

-195 FLGWDRTRLEAVTPE
+195 FRGWTREQLTAVTPE
-210 QAVRHP
+210 QAVCHP

-236 EFIEACWLF
+236 EYIEACWLF
-245 DVPPARIDV
+245 DVAPERIEV

-287 CALSWPERL
+287 CALSWPERI
-296 ESGAPSLDFRTLAGL
+296 ESGASRLDFATLSGL
-311 DFRAPDD
+311 DFQAPDNQ
-318 AAFPCLGLARQAM
+318 AFPCLGLARQAM
-331 EAGGAAT
+331 EEGGAAT

-358 FNGIPAV
+358 FNAIGAV
-365 VQDTLAGLPA
+365 VEETLQRTPSSR
-375 PDCADVDAVM
+375 CADVDAVM
-385 NVDSEARVLARRLIK
+385 DVDARARVLARSLIR

>member
-1 MSGETAALSGDTTAS
+1 MTDRSLET
-16 EAVTILGAT
+16 VTILGAT

-37 RHPQRYRV
+37 RNPERYRV
-45 IGLTAGHRWRELAEQ
+45 LGLTAGHRWRELAEH

-69 ALADPAAAEA
+69 ALADEQAAEA

-89 DTEVL
+89 HTQVL
-94 AGHEGVARVAALD
+94 AGHAGVAEVAALQ
-107 EAHTVVAAIVGAAGV
+107 EADTVVAAIVGAAGV

-140 ETLVVTGALFMDA
+140 ETLVVTGALFMEA
-153 VRRHGATLLPVDSEH
+153 VKRHGATLLPVDSEH

-175 PREGVGPGVR
+175 PAEGVGPGVR

-195 FLGWDRTRLEAVTPE
+195 FRGWTREQLTAVTPE
-210 QAVRHP
+210 QAVCHP

-236 EFIEACWLF
+236 EYIEACWLF
-245 DVPPARIDV
+245 DVAPQCIEV

-287 CALSWPERL
+287 CALSWPERI
-296 ESGAPSLDFRTLAGL
+296 ESGASRLDFATLSSLDFQ
-311 DFRAPDD
+311 APDND
-318 AAFPCLGLARQAM
+318 AFPCLGLARQAM
-331 EAGGAAT
+331 EEGGAAT

-358 FNGIPAV
+358 FNAIGAV
-365 VQDTLAGLPA
+365 VEETLQRTPSSR
-375 PDCADVDAVM
+375 CADVDAVM
-385 NVDSEARVLARRLIK
+385 DVDARARDLARSLIR

>member
-1 MSGETAALSGDTTAS
+1 MTDRSVET
-16 EAVTILGAT
+16 VTILGAT
-25 GSIGRQTLDVLA
+25 GSIGQQTLDVLA
-37 RHPQRYRV
+37 RHPERYRV
-45 IGLTAGHRWRELAEQ
+45 LGLTAGHRWRELAEH

-69 ALADPAAAEA
+69 ALADEQAAAL

-89 DTEVL
+89 ETQVL
-94 AGHEGVARVAALD
+94 AGHAGVTEVAALRD
-107 EAHTVVAAIVGAAGV
+107 ADTVVAAIVGAAGV
-122 RPTLAAVEAGKKI
+122 RPTQAAVEAGKRI

-153 VRRHGATLLPVDSEH
+153 VKRHGATLLPVDSEH

-175 PREGVGPGVR
+175 PADGVGPGVR

-195 FLGWDRTRLEAVTPE
+195 FLGWTREQLTGVTPE
-210 QAVRHP
+210 QAVCHP

-236 EFIEACWLF
+236 EYIEACWLF
-245 DVPPARIDV
+245 DVPPQRIEV

-287 CALSWPERL
+287 CALSWPERI
-296 ESGAPSLDFRTLAGL
+296 ESGASRLDFSTLAGL
-311 DFRAPDD
+311 DFRAPDNH
-318 AAFPCLGLARQAM
+318 AFPCLGLARQAM
-331 EAGGAAT
+331 EEGGAAT

-358 FNGIPAV
+358 FNAIAGV
-365 VQDTLAGLPA
+365 VEETLQRTPSSR
-375 PDCADVDAVM
+375 CADVDSVM
-385 NVDSEARVLARRLIK
+385 DVDTRARVLARELIR

>member
-1 MSGETAALSGDTTAS
+1 MTDRSLET
-16 EAVTILGAT
+16 VTILGAT

-37 RHPQRYRV
+37 RNPERYRV
-45 IGLTAGHRWRELAEQ
+45 LGLTAGHRWRELAEH

-69 ALADPAAAEA
+69 ALADEQAAEA

-89 DTEVL
+89 HTQVL
-94 AGHEGVARVAALD
+94 AGHAGVAEVAALQ
-107 EAHTVVAAIVGAAGV
+107 EADTVVAAIVGAAGV

-140 ETLVVTGALFMDA
+140 ETLVVTGALFMEA
-153 VRRHGATLLPVDSEH
+153 VKRHGATLLPVDSEH

-175 PREGVGPGVR
+175 PADGVGPGVR

-195 FLGWDRTRLEAVTPE
+195 FRGWTREQLTAVTPE
-210 QAVRHP
+210 QAVCHP

-236 EFIEACWLF
+236 EYIEACWLF
-245 DVPPARIDV
+245 AVAPERIDV

-287 CALSWPERL
+287 CALSWPERI
-296 ESGAPSLDFRTLAGL
+296 ESGASSLDFATLSGL
-311 DFRAPDD
+311 DFQAPDND
-318 AAFPCLGLARQAM
+318 AFPCLGLARQAM
-331 EAGGAAT
+331 EEGGAAT

-358 FNGIPAV
+358 FNAIGAV
-365 VQDTLAGLPA
+365 VEETLQRTPSSR
-375 PDCADVDAVM
+375 CADVDAVM
-385 NVDSEARVLARRLIK
+385 DVDARARDLARSLIR

>member
-1 MSGETAALSGDTTAS
+1 MTDRSLET
-16 EAVTILGAT
+16 VTILGAT

-37 RHPQRYRV
+37 RNPERYRV
-45 IGLTAGHRWRELAEQ
+45 LGLTAGHRWRELAEH
-60 CLTWRPRFA
+60 CLTWRPAFA
-69 ALADPAAAEA
+69 ALADEQAAEA

-89 DTEVL
+89 HTQVL
-94 AGHEGVARVAALD
+94 AGHAGVAEVAALQ
-107 EAHTVVAAIVGAAGV
+107 EADTVVAAIVGAAGV

-140 ETLVVTGALFMDA
+140 ETLVVTGALFMEA
-153 VRRHGATLLPVDSEH
+153 VKRHGATLLPVDSEH

-175 PREGVGPGVR
+175 PAEGVGPGVR

-195 FLGWDRTRLEAVTPE
+195 FRGWTREQLTEVTPE
-210 QAVRHP
+210 QAVCHP

-236 EFIEACWLF
+236 EYIEACWLF
-245 DVPPARIDV
+245 DVAPERIDV

-287 CALSWPERL
+287 CALSWPERI
-296 ESGAPSLDFRTLAGL
+296 ESGASRLDFATLSGL
-311 DFRAPDD
+311 DFQAPDND
-318 AAFPCLGLARQAM
+318 AFPCLGLARQAM
-331 EAGGAAT
+331 EEGGAAT

-358 FNGIPAV
+358 FNAIGAV
-365 VQDTLAGLPA
+365 VEETLQRTPSSR
-375 PDCADVDAVM
+375 CADVDAVM
-385 NVDSEARVLARRLIK
+385 DVDARARDLARSLIR

>member
-1 MSGETAALSGDTTAS
+1 MTDRSLET
-16 EAVTILGAT
+16 VTILGAT

-37 RHPQRYRV
+37 RNPERYRV
-45 IGLTAGHRWRELAEQ
+45 LGLTAGHRWRELAEH
-60 CLTWRPRFA
+60 CLTWRPHFA
-69 ALADPAAAEA
+69 ALADEQAAEA

-89 DTEVL
+89 HTQVL
-94 AGHEGVARVAALD
+94 AGHAGVAEVAALQ
-107 EAHTVVAAIVGAAGV
+107 EADTVVAAIVGAAGV

-140 ETLVVTGALFMDA
+140 ETLVVTGALFMEA
-153 VRRHGATLLPVDSEH
+153 VKRHGATLLPVDSEH

-175 PREGVGPGVR
+175 PAEGVGPGVR

-195 FLGWDRTRLEAVTPE
+195 FRGWTREQLTAVTPE
-210 QAVRHP
+210 QAVCHP

-236 EFIEACWLF
+236 EYIEACWLF
-245 DVPPARIDV
+245 DVAPQRIDV

-287 CALSWPERL
+287 CALSWPERI
-296 ESGAPSLDFRTLAGL
+296 ESGASRLDFATLSGL
-311 DFRAPDD
+311 DFQAPDND
-318 AAFPCLGLARQAM
+318 AFPCLGLARQAM
-331 EAGGAAT
+331 EEGGAAT

-358 FNGIPAV
+358 FNAIGAV
-365 VQDTLAGLPA
+365 VEETLQRTPSSR
-375 PDCADVDAVM
+375 CADVDAVM
-385 NVDSEARVLARRLIK
+385 DVDARARDLARSLIR